1 MTPPSA
7 MKAHG
12 SPRAKI
18 LPEAQES
25 ALARLIRSEFEEPVL
40 SRTLDAKERQVH
52 ERHWRA
58 SLSGPLLEL
67 LARDGKC
74 FRSRLMQVAY
84 ALAAGGAAKPLP
96 ENLALLVEVL
106 HTGSLIIDDI
116 EDGSE
121 HRRGQPT
128 LHLLVGLPL
137 ALNAGN
143 WLYFLPQRLLEPL
156 QLEPRVELALR
167 RVIDRA
173 ILRCHYGQALD
184 LGVRLDSL
192 SQAEVFDLVSL
203 STRLKTGSLFE
214 LAAEVGAIAGGASPE
229 LQAALSSFARS
240 YGVALQM
247 LDDASGLYQARRA
260 HKGHEDLLN
269 CRPTWPWAWLAQSQD
284 ELGYSRLQHQAQAV
298 ARAELPA
305 ETLAAAMRRHLG
317 DAPHRAVQ
325 LELAAAFERL
335 QSQVQARELLAP
347 LAEEL
352 TRLEKAYG

>member
-1 MTPPSA
+1 MSSPSA
-7 MKAHG
+7 MNARASQRAH
-12 SPRAKI
+12 S
-18 LPEAQES
+18 LPEAQEG

-40 SRTLDAKERQVH
+40 SRTLDATERQVH

-74 FRSRLMQVAY
+74 FRSRLMQVAFDI
-84 ALAAGGAAKPLP
+84 AGGGAAKAMP
-96 ENLALLVEVL
+96 ESLALLVEVL

-121 HRRGQPT
+121 YRRGKPT

-143 WLYFLPQRLLEPL
+143 WLYFLPQRLLE
-156 QLEPRVELALR
+156 QLKLEAGVELALR
-167 RVIDRA
+167 RAIDRT

-184 LGVRLDSL
+184 LGVRLESL
-192 SQAEVFDLVSL
+192 SQGEVFDLVSL

-229 LQAALSSFARS
+229 LCAALSSFARS

-247 LDDASGLYQARRA
+247 LDDTSGLYQARRA
-260 HKGHEDLLN
+260 HKGHEDLRN
-269 CRPTWPWAWLAQSQD
+269 GRPTWPWAWLARSQD

-298 ARAELPA
+298 ARRELPP
-305 ETLAAAMRRHLG
+305 ETLAAALRQKLG
-317 DAPHRAVQ
+317 DAPQRAVQ
-325 LELAAAFERL
+325 VELLAAFERL
-335 QSQVQARELLAP
+335 ESQVPERELLAP
-347 LAEEL
+347 LADEL
-352 TRLEKAYG
+352 TRLEHAYG

>member
-7 MKAHG
+7 MNA
-12 SPRAKI
+12 RAAQRAE
-18 LPEAQES
+18 PEPVAQEG

-40 SRTLDAKERQVH
+40 SRTLDAAERQVH

-58 SLSGPLLEL
+58 SLSGPLLDL

-74 FRSRLMQVAY
+74 FRSRLMQVAFDI
-84 ALAAGGAAKPLP
+84 AGGGAVKPMP
-96 ENLALLVEVL
+96 EHLALLVEVL

-121 HRRGQPT
+121 YRRGQPT
-128 LHLLVGLPL
+128 LHLQVGLPL

-143 WLYFLPQRLLEPL
+143 WLYFLPQRLLSRLSLSPS
-156 QLEPRVELALR
+156 VELELR

-184 LGVRLDSL
+184 LGVRLESL
-192 SQAEVFDLVSL
+192 SQTEVFDLVSL

-229 LQAALSSFARS
+229 LCSALSSFARS

-247 LDDASGLYQARRA
+247 LDDTSGLYQPRRA

-269 CRPTWPWAWLAQSQD
+269 SRPTWPWAWLSRKLD
-284 ELGYSRLQHQAQAV
+284 ELSYSRLQHQAHAV
-298 ARAELPA
+298 ARGELPP
-305 ETLAAAMRRHLG
+305 ETLAAAVRRQLG
-317 DAPHRAVQ
+317 DAPQRAVQ
-325 LELAAAFERL
+325 RELLAAFECL
-335 QSQVQARELLAP
+335 QKQVQSPELLAP

-352 TRLEKAYG
+352 TRLEHAYG

>member
-7 MKAHG
+7 MNA
-12 SPRAKI
+12 RAQRTN
-18 LPEAQES
+18 LQPEAQEG
-25 ALARLIRSEFEEPVL
+25 ALARLIRGEFEEPVL
-40 SRTLDAKERQVH
+40 SRTLDATERQVH

-74 FRSRLMQVAY
+74 FRSRLMQVAFDI
-84 ALAAGGAAKPLP
+84 AGGGAAKPMP

-121 HRRGQPT
+121 YRRGQPT
-128 LHLLVGLPL
+128 LHRLVGLPL

-143 WLYFLPQRLLEPL
+143 WLYFLPQRLLAQL
-156 QLEPRVELALR
+156 QLDPRVELELR
-167 RVIDRA
+167 RAIDRA

-184 LGVRLDSL
+184 LGVRLESL

-229 LQAALSSFARS
+229 LSAALSGFARS

-247 LDDASGLYQARRA
+247 LDDTSGLYQPRRA

-269 CRPTWPWAWLAQSQD
+269 SRPTWPWAWLSRNQD
-284 ELGYSRLQHQAQAV
+284 ELSYSRLQHQAHAV
-298 ARAELPA
+298 ARAELPP
-305 ETLAAAMRRHLG
+305 ETLAAAVRQKLG
-317 DAPHRAVQ
+317 DAPQRAVQ
-325 LELAAAFERL
+325 HELLAAFDRLER
-335 QSQVQARELLAP
+335 QVPSPELLAP

-352 TRLEKAYG
+352 TRLEHAYG

>member
-1 MTPPSA
+1 MTSLSA
-7 MKAHG
+7 MNAHVLQRTNAQ
-12 SPRAKI
+12 PA
-18 LPEAQES
+18 AQES
-25 ALARLIRSEFEEPVL
+25 ALAQLIRSEFEEPVL
-40 SRTLDAKERQVH
+40 SRTLDATERQVH

-74 FRSRLMQVAY
+74 FRSRLMQVAFDI
-84 ALAAGGAAKPLP
+84 AGGNAAKPMP
-96 ENLALLVEVL
+96 QNLALLVEVL

-121 HRRGQPT
+121 YRRGQPT

-143 WLYFLPQRLLEPL
+143 WLYFLPQRLLA
-156 QLEPRVELALR
+156 QLELQPPIELELR
-167 RVIDRA
+167 RAIDRA

-184 LGVRLDSL
+184 LGVRLESL

-214 LAAEVGAIAGGASPE
+214 LAAEVGAIAGGASPA
-229 LQAALSSFARS
+229 LCAALSSFARS

-247 LDDASGLYQARRA
+247 LDDTSGLYQPRRA

-269 CRPTWPWAWLAQSQD
+269 SRPTWPWAWLAQKQD
-284 ELGYSRLQHQAQAV
+284 ELRYSRLQHQAHAV
-298 ARAELPA
+298 ARGELPP
-305 ETLAAAMRRHLG
+305 ETLAAALRRQLG
-317 DAPHRAVQ
+317 DAPQRAVQ
-325 LELAAAFERL
+325 RELRSAFERL
-335 QSQVQARELLAP
+335 ERQVPSPERLAP

-352 TRLEKAYG
+352 TRLENAYG

>member
-1 MTPPSA
+1 MTPPLA
-7 MKAHG
+7 MNA
-12 SPRAKI
+12 RAAQRANSH
-18 LPEAQES
+18 PVAQEG

-40 SRTLDAKERQVH
+40 SRTLDAAECQVH

-74 FRSRLMQVAY
+74 FRSRLMQVAFDI
-84 ALAAGGAAKPLP
+84 AGGTSKPMP
-96 ENLALLVEVL
+96 EHLALLVEVL

-121 HRRGQPT
+121 YRRGQPT
-128 LHLLVGLPL
+128 LHLQVGLPL

-143 WLYFLPQRLLEPL
+143 WLYFLPQRLLSRL
-156 QLEPRVELALR
+156 TLEPSMELALR
-167 RVIDRA
+167 RAIDRA

-184 LGVRLDSL
+184 LGVRLETL

-229 LQAALSSFARS
+229 LGAALSSFARS

-247 LDDASGLYQARRA
+247 LDDTSGLYQAPRA
-260 HKGHEDLLN
+260 HKGHEDLRN
-269 CRPTWPWAWLAQSQD
+269 SRPTWPWAWLSRSQD
-284 ELGYSRLQHQAQAV
+284 ELGYSRLQHQAHAV
-298 ARAELPA
+298 ARGELPP
-305 ETLAAAMRRHLG
+305 ETLAAALRRHLG
-317 DAPHRAVQ
+317 DAPQRAVQ
-325 LELAAAFERL
+325 RELRAAFECL
-335 QSQVQARELLAP
+335 QAQVQSPELLAP

-352 TRLEKAYG
+352 TRLEHAYG

>member
-1 MTPPSA
+1 MTPPLA
-7 MKAHG
+7 MNA
-12 SPRAKI
+12 RASSQA
-18 LPEAQES
+18 EAEEG

-40 SRTLDAKERQVH
+40 SRTLDATERQVH

-67 LARDGKC
+67 LARDGKG
-74 FRSRLMQVAY
+74 FRSRLAQVAFD
-84 ALAAGGAAKPLP
+84 LARGGAVKPMP
-96 ENLALLVEVL
+96 ESLALLVEVL

-121 HRRGQPT
+121 SRRGQPT

-143 WLYFLPQRLLEPL
+143 WLYFLPQRLLERL
-156 QLEPRVELALR
+156 RLEPSIELELR
-167 RVIDRA
+167 RAIDRA

-184 LGVRLDSL
+184 LGVRLESL

-229 LQAALSSFARS
+229 LRAALSSFARS

-247 LDDASGLYQARRA
+247 LDDTSGLYRARRA
-260 HKGHEDLLN
+260 HKGHEDLRN
-269 CRPTWPWAWLAQSQD
+269 SRPTWPWAWLSRSQD
-284 ELGYSRLQHQAQAV
+284 ELGYSRLQHQAHAV
-298 ARAELPA
+298 ARAELLP
-305 ETLAAAMRRHLG
+305 EVLAAALRRQLG
-317 DAPHRAVQ
+317 DAPQRAIRG
-325 LELAAAFERL
+325 ELAGAFERL
-335 QSQVQARELLAP
+335 ENQVEARELLAP

-352 TRLEKAYG
+352 SRLEHAYG

>member
-1 MTPPSA
+1 MNA
-7 MKAHG
+7 
-12 SPRAKI
+12 RAAQRANSQ
-18 LPEAQES
+18 PEAEES

-40 SRTLDAKERQVH
+40 SRTLDATERQVH

-58 SLSGPLLEL
+58 SLAGPLLEL
-67 LARDGKC
+67 LGRDGKC
-74 FRSRLMQVAY
+74 FRSRLMQVAFDI
-84 ALAAGGAAKPLP
+84 AGGGAANPVP

-121 HRRGQPT
+121 YRRGQPT

-143 WLYFLPQRLLEPL
+143 WLYFLPQRLLEQL
-156 QLEPRVELALR
+156 TLEPTIELSLR
-167 RVIDRA
+167 RAIDRA

-184 LGVRLDSL
+184 LGVRLESL
-192 SQAEVFDLVSL
+192 SQSEVFDLVSL

-214 LAAEVGAIAGGASPE
+214 LAAEVGAIAGGASLE
-229 LQAALSSFARS
+229 LRTALSNFARS

-247 LDDASGLYQARRA
+247 LDDMSGLYQPRRA

-269 CRPTWPWAWLAQSQD
+269 SRPTWPWAWLSRSQD
-284 ELGYSRLQHQAQAV
+284 ELGYSRLQHQAHAV
-298 ARAELPA
+298 ARRELAPEA
-305 ETLAAAMRRHLG
+305 LAAALRRQLG
-317 DAPHRAVQ
+317 DAPQRAVQ
-325 LELAAAFERL
+325 RELAVAFDRL
-335 QSQVQARELLAP
+335 TNQVEARELLAP

-352 TRLEKAYG
+352 NRLENAYG